1 MMGTGSRVHILGTHL
16 TSLSCCHSAMTGTK
30 REGRRQRKGKGQGRR
45 QRKRKRQRRRQRKGK
60 RQGKRQRKG
69 MRQGRRQRKGQRQGR
84 TQREVE
90 QEEKERRREH
100 VRWMGIPLFK
110 TCIHRSQRD

>member
-30 REGRRQRKGKGQGRR
+30 RQG
-45 QRKRKRQRRRQRKGK
+45 RRQRKGK

-84 TQREVE
+84 PQRGME

-100 VRWMGIPLFK
+100 VKWMGIHLFK